1 MQEWIYFLKKKK
13 LNIIANRN
21 NLEKYNFND
30 HILNNIEIWR
40 LDEIIDIK
48 KDKKEIKIEIDIIFQ
63 TDLNKAV
70 SKKVVKGSYA
80 DAFKGWGKKCK
91 SQATA
96 ATQRKTTLSNK
107 YNEDVK
113 NFTIKL
119 LSDRISRLESLIAS
133 MKSE

>member
-1 MQEWIYFLKKKK
+1 MAKYSLGTATTKIDAKMQKGEVYLDQAKATALKNDMVKQFENITAS
-13 LNIIANRN
+13 LNQI
-21 NLEKYNFND
+21 
-30 HILNNIEIWR
+30 
-40 LDEIIDIK
+40 
-48 KDKKEIKIEIDIIFQ
+48 Q

-96 ATQRKTTLSNK
+96 ATKRKTTLSNK

-119 LSDRISRLESLIAS
+119 LSDRISRLESLISS

>member
-1 MQEWIYFLKKKK
+1 MAKYSLGTATTKIDAKMQKGEVYLDASKATALKNDMVKQFENLTAS
-13 LNIIANRN
+13 LNQI
-21 NLEKYNFND
+21 
-30 HILNNIEIWR
+30 
-40 LDEIIDIK
+40 
-48 KDKKEIKIEIDIIFQ
+48 Q